1 MLLISQIIENNHYSK
16 VKILIS
22 RKKPLRASSMTLQGW
37 LVWALASNAL
47 SVHLLHAW
55 AGCKGLTAQ

>member
-1 MLLISQIIENNHYSK
+1 MRLISQIIENNRYSE
-16 VKILIS
+16 VKTLLS
-22 RKKPLRASSMTLQGW
+22 RRKPLRTSSMTLQGW

-47 SVHLLHAW
+47 SFHPLCAW